1 MGDGHLLGDPGAG
14 VEVRLRVFVFLALL
28 GNGTK
33 PRGRR
38 MRSLTKAV
46 PTEKAAIIQAMPR
59 GRRWRRRRGPGGGGD
74 QAAAATAAGMGGA
87 HQAALAAGSAAA
99 R

>member
-59 GRRWRRRRGPGGGGD
+59 GRRRRRGPGGGGD
-74 QAAAATAAGMGGA
+74 QAAAATAAGTGGA